1 MLSIPAK
8 PAHDLRA
15 RLMPPGVAKKLKEDE
30 LKLLT
35 SFVDLLDKM
44 LALEPAK
51 RITPKDALNHPFL
64 RA

>member
-1 MLSIPAK
+1 
-8 PAHDLRA
+8 
-15 RLMPPGVAKKLKEDE
+15 MPPGVAKKLKEDE